1 MHTYTSYTYSWQQW
15 LAFFY
20 IYCFLGWIFEST
32 YVSLKKHRFVNR
44 GFLRLP
50 LLPLYGSGAIMM
62 LWVSLPVQDNLFL
75 VYVSGFFAATIL
87 EYATGFIM
95 ERLFKMRYW
104 DYSDQPFQLHGYIC
118 LSSSLAW
125 GGLTIL
131 MTEVI
136 HHPIAQA
143 VTATSPFILNPVLAV
158 TTALFAVDIFE
169 STKEALALGKTLET
183 LTKLREESEEMRAR
197 ILALRKEVET
207 HAASIRQ
214 DVLDQLS
221 ELRQESEQF
230 LRSAQ
235 SEVSERFTTARTET
249 TERLSLAHTE
259 ISGHLASFHSETISR
274 IHQLTLQ
281 LEDLKARKRAL
292 QPASSL
298 NRFYRRHLLRGNPSA
313 ASRFSAA
320 LKELQE
326 QEEKRRLHK

>member
-1 MHTYTSYTYSWQQW
+1 MHTYTYTWQQW

-32 YVSLKKHRFVNR
+32 YVSLKKRRFVNR

-50 LLPLYGSGAIMM
+50 LLPLYGFGAVMM

-75 VYVSGFFAATIL
+75 VYVSGFFAATAL
-87 EYATGFIM
+87 EYGTGFIM

-125 GGLTIL
+125 GCLTIL

-136 HHPIAQA
+136 HHPIARA
-143 VTATSPFILNPVLAV
+143 VTATSSFILNPVLAV

-183 LTKLREESEEMRAR
+183 LTKLREESEEIHAR
-197 ILALRKEVET
+197 ILALRKEMET

-214 DVLDQLS
+214 DVLDQFS

-230 LRSAQ
+230 LRSTQ
-235 SEVSERFTTARTET
+235 SEVSKRFATARTET
-249 TERLSLAHTE
+249 TEHLNLAHTE
-259 ISGHLASFHSETISR
+259 ISGHLASLHSETVSH

-292 QPASSL
+292 QPSSSL
-298 NRFYRRHLLRGNPSA
+298 NRFYRRHLLRGNPGA

-326 QEEKRRLHK
+326 QEGKRRLHK

>member
-1 MHTYTSYTYSWQQW
+1 MRIYTYTWQQW

-32 YVSLKKHRFVNR
+32 YVSLKKHRPVNR

-50 LLPLYGSGAIMM
+50 LLPLYGTGAVMM

-75 VYVSGFFAATIL
+75 VYISGFFAATTL
-87 EYATGFIM
+87 EYITGFIM

-104 DYSDQPFQLHGYIC
+104 DYSNQPFQLHGYIC

-136 HHPIAQA
+136 HHPIARA
-143 VTATSPFILNPVLAV
+143 VTAISPFFLNPVLAV
-158 TTALFAVDIFE
+158 TTALFAVDVFE
-169 STKEALALGKTLET
+169 STKEALALGKALEA
-183 LTKLREESEEMRAR
+183 LTKLREESEEMHAR
-197 ILALRKEVET
+197 ILALRKEAET
-207 HAASIRQ
+207 HAASMRQ
-214 DVLDQLS
+214 DVLEQLS
-221 ELRQESEQF
+221 ELRLETEQL
-230 LRSAQ
+230 LRDAH
-235 SEVSERFTTARTET
+235 SEVSERFTAVRTET
-249 TERLSLAHTE
+249 AERLNLAHTE
-259 ISGHLASFHSETISR
+259 LSDHLASLHSDTISH

-281 LEDLKARKRAL
+281 LEDLKARRRAL

-298 NRFYRRHLLRGNPSA
+298 QKFYRHHLLRGNPDA
-313 ASRFSAA
+313 VSRFTAA